1 MTESTQ
7 QWATLLASSI
17 AALAAIASAVL
28 AAIGAAKAR
37 RWTGRDHWW
46 QRFVWAMSTAASS
59 ERTDRDAAIEILA
72 DLTCVAWGQ
81 RDDNELAMR
90 VREHFI
96 RDNENPPPPSE
107 PSRRWWSR

>member
-1 MTESTQ
+1 MRSRESSATRSVEGMTESTQ
-7 QWATLLASSI
+7 QWATLFASSI
-17 AALAAIASAVL
+17 AALAASASAVL

-72 DLTCVAWGQ
+72 DLTCGVGATG
-81 RDDNELAMR
+81 
-90 VREHFI
+90 
-96 RDNENPPPPSE
+96 
-107 PSRRWWSR
+107 